1 MFQCKSKF
9 MHFEWSM
16 HVLYCLEQIRLLS
29 ADLVGLPAFRHIL
42 WNWWDLW
49 LTPALRSL
57 RSRSSKNVQPER
69 SCPVW
74 FTASFLILYLCARL
88 WILVLYC
95 VPVRSNPAFF
105 ISLDKLSHNG
115 LFLPDEDGCSNWY
128 PVRSYLPKV
137 AVTISSH
144 NIAKLP
150 CLLGSPLKHVYLKIR
165 SEVVS
170 NERESA
176 LFHEAGFLAS

>member
-1 MFQCKSKF
+1 MVEIVFADFTVGYGPIHFPINQVFKRSVRNMFQCKSKF

-16 HVLYCLEQIRLLS
+16 HVLYCLEQIWLLS
-29 ADLVGLPAFRHIL
+29 ADLVGLLAFRHIL

-88 WILVLYC
+88 WILILYC

-115 LFLPDEDGCSNWY
+115 LFLPDEDGCSN
-128 PVRSYLPKV
+128 
-137 AVTISSH
+137 
-144 NIAKLP
+144 
-150 CLLGSPLKHVYLKIR
+150 
-165 SEVVS
+165 
-170 NERESA
+170 
-176 LFHEAGFLAS
+176 